1 MKLEKIKLELTISK
15 RKNDDKEKIENQSVY
30 NYAVKIDKK
39 VFYLIPRSVDV
50 SLLDYLL
57 MDSEEFPEEVEVLR
71 QYFENDVQESVRFYS
86 VRLEVGEDR
95 FPLNVVK
102 DDKRLFNYLVDSLF
116 KAEESEE

>member
-50 SLLDYLL
+50 SFLDYLL

-102 DDKRLFNYLVDSLF
+102 DDKRLFNYLVDRLF
-116 KAEESEE
+116 EAEESEE